1 MPDPFAP
8 VAEAFQRYLPRFD
21 LQVPEAIL
29 TTRLA
34 CYQDSDPVWLMLVAP
49 ASHGKGT
56 ALDPLKE
63 VDNAVFISKVT
74 PQTFLSGAETRDG
87 RDPSL
92 LNSIGENPLIV
103 IKEFGN
109 LMAGDPQ
116 IRSAVFADMREIH
129 DGHISK
135 SFGTGVTRRWSGKA
149 CFIVGYTHA
158 IDMQD
163 GFDVLLGERFL
174 KLRYRD
180 IEDLVALALAA
191 LNSTGQEERRREA
204 IGEAYTHA
212 LAEGLDAY
220 PNVQLSP
227 EAGVQIANLAAAI
240 SRVRTPVLRNPW
252 RKDRNEFQPK
262 AESPAR
268 LSKAL
273 AVFGRANAALHGWEG
288 IRDFSLIYR
297 IALDSIAEPRRSIF
311 IEVVRTELENGY
323 ATMKDVTGIVG
334 ETKTREVLHDLEL
347 CKVLDV
353 EDGPTDGRGRPPK
366 HYSLTD
372 DIRGFLEASGVLNDN
387 SLFFSWNRGRVGE
400 REENVDIPP
409 HPGFARKTNS
419 TLWTME
425 KTA

>member
-1 MPDPFAP
+1 MPDPFTP
-8 VAEAFQRYLPRFD
+8 VAEAFQRYLPKFD

-92 LNSIGENPLIV
+92 LTTIGENPLIV

-116 IRSAVFADMREIH
+116 LRQAVFSDMREIH
-129 DGHISK
+129 DGFISK

-158 IDMQD
+158 IDIQD

-174 KLRYRD
+174 KLRYHD
-180 IEDLVALALAA
+180 IEDPAALALAA
-191 LNSTGQEERRREA
+191 LRSSGEEERRREA

-220 PNVQLSP
+220 INVRLSP
-227 EAGVQIANLAAAI
+227 EAEVKIANLAAAV
-240 SRVRTPVLRNPW
+240 SRVRTPVIRNPW

-262 AESPAR
+262 SESPAR
-268 LSKAL
+268 LAKAL
-273 AVFGRANAALHGWEG
+273 AIFGRANAALHGWTDLK
-288 IRDFSLIYR
+288 DFSLIYR
-297 IALDSIAEPRRSIF
+297 IAFDSVADPRRTIF
-311 IEVVRTELENGY
+311 QRVIQAELENGY
-323 ATMKDVTGIVG
+323 TTTQDVEGIVG
-334 ETKTREVLHDLEL
+334 KSKTYEVLDDL
-347 CKVLDV
+347 VLSGVLTV
-353 EDGPTDGRGRPPK
+353 EDGPAEGRGRPPK
-366 HYSLTD
+366 HYTLQE
-372 DIRGFLEASGVLNDN
+372 DIRGFLEASGI
-387 SLFFSWNRGRVGE
+387 FSTIKGWGGELRVNTPNTPPWIRGK
-400 REENVDIPP
+400 NQ
-409 HPGFARKTNS
+409 S
-419 TLWTME
+419 TLWTPE
-425 KTA
+425 NAA